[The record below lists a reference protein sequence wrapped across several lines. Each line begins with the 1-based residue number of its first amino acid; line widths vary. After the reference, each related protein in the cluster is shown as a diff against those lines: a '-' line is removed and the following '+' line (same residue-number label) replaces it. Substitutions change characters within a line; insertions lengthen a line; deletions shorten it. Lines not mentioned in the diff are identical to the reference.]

1 MLNTMNGLLMH
12 ILLIV
17 NAVAAGFAAVFSV
30 VASFRPQIVPP
41 HQDDRGPFLHAYTGR
56 AVGLAV
62 LTIPVLLHGVTPVA
76 ALAALALGLG
86 QSGDVAA
93 FVRVR
98 DRRMAVGAS
107 MGTLMHLVSAVVF
120 ALAIK

>member
-1 MLNTMNGLLMH
+1 MNGLFMH
-12 ILLIV
+12 ILLIL
-17 NAVAAGFAAVFSV
+17 NAAAAAFAAVFSV

-62 LTIPVLLHGVTPVA
+62 LAIPVLLHGVTPVA

-86 QSGDVAA
+86 QAGDIAA
-93 FVRVR
+93 FLRVG
-98 DRRMAVGAS
+98 DRRMAAGAS
-107 MGTLMHLVSAVVF
+107 IATLIHVASAVVI